1 MHFVQGKIIWVNLVK
16 YCFLI
21 IQNTSILRNLWF
33 YFPFFYL
40 PLYDNLQFRME
51 TSIDIT
57 EKSNVLHKTIYSILF
72 SISFAH
78 LLNDLIQAIIPSVY
92 PILKQNYHLTFTQI
106 GLITFAFQLSAS
118 LLQPLVGYYTDKY
131 PKPFSQVYGMLF
143 SLVGILT
150 LSFATTF
157 YWILFSVIF
166 IGIGSSIFH
175 PESARISNLASGGK
189 RGLAQSIF
197 QVGGNFGT
205 ALGPL
210 LVALI
215 VVPNSQVFI
224 LWFIIAAVIGLAII
238 SKIAFWYRNHL
249 IFRKPQKV
257 VFADFQRLS
266 KSNVKW
272 AVAILLI
279 VIFSKFFYSASL
291 SSYYTFYIIDK
302 FHLSIKEAQY
312 HMFIYL
318 IAYAVGTILGGPL
331 GDKIGRKY
339 VIWIS
344 VFGAAPFALLLPYV
358 NLFWTDVLMVVIG
371 IIISSAFPA
380 ILVYAQELLPKKLG
394 MVSGLFYGFAFGMG
408 ALGSALLGKLADYTS
423 IQYVYHVCSFLP
435 LIGII
440 CYFLPNLKKK

>member
-1 MHFVQGKIIWVNLVK
+1 
-16 YCFLI
+16 
-21 IQNTSILRNLWF
+21 
-33 YFPFFYL
+33 
-40 PLYDNLQFRME
+40 ME
-51 TSIDIT
+51 TETTFSKWEKDNDII
-57 EKSNVLHKTIYSILF
+57 SKTVYSILF
-72 SISFAH
+72 AISFAH

-92 PILKQNYHLTFTQI
+92 PILKEKYNLSFSQI
-106 GLITFAFQLSAS
+106 GLITFAFQFSAS
-118 LLQPLVGYYTDKY
+118 IFQPLVGYYTDKH
-131 PKPFSQVYGMLF
+131 PKPFSQIYGMMF
-143 SLVGILT
+143 SLAGIVS
-150 LSFATTF
+150 LSFADNF
-157 YWILFSVIF
+157 YWILLSVVF
-166 IGIGSSIFH
+166 IGTGSSIFH

-215 VVPNSQVFI
+215 VVPYGQIHI
-224 LWFIIAAVIGLAII
+224 LWFIIAAMIGLAII
-238 SKIAFWYRNHL
+238 SKIAFWYRDHL
-249 IFRKPQKV
+249 VIRKNKV
-257 VFADFQRLS
+257 QPFINLHNLPKRKVQVS
-266 KSNVKW
+266 IV
-272 AVAILLI
+272 ILLI

-302 FHLSIKEAQY
+302 FNLSIKEAQF

-339 VIWIS
+339 VIWLS

-408 ALGSALLGKLADYTS
+408 ALGSALLGNLADHTS

-440 CYFLPNLKKK
+440 CYFLPNLKSKKAH

>member
-1 MHFVQGKIIWVNLVK
+1 MDSIVNVSTKNKELA
-16 YCFLI
+16 
-21 IQNTSILRNLWF
+21 Q
-33 YFPFFYL
+33 
-40 PLYDNLQFRME
+40 
-51 TSIDIT
+51 
-57 EKSNVLHKTIYSILF
+57 KTVYSILF
-72 SISFAH
+72 AISFAH

-92 PILKQNYHLTFTQI
+92 PILKEKYNLSFSQI
-106 GLITFAFQLSAS
+106 GLITFAFQFSAS
-118 LLQPLVGYYTDKY
+118 IFQPLVGYYTDKH
-131 PKPFSQVYGMLF
+131 PKPFSQIYGMLF
-143 SLVGILT
+143 SLAGIVS
-150 LSFATTF
+150 LSFADNF
-157 YWILFSVIF
+157 YWILLSVVF
-166 IGIGSSIFH
+166 IGTGSSIFH

-215 VVPNSQVFI
+215 VVPHGQMYI
-224 LWFIIAAVIGLAII
+224 LWFIIAAMIGLAII
-238 SKIAFWYRNHL
+238 SKIAFWYRDHL
-249 IFRKPQKV
+249 VYRKNKV
-257 VFADFQRLS
+257 QPFINLHNLPKRKVQVS
-266 KSNVKW
+266 I
-272 AVAILLI
+272 AILLI

-339 VIWIS
+339 VIWLS

-408 ALGSALLGKLADYTS
+408 ALGSTLLGNLADATS

-440 CYFLPNLKKK
+440 CYFLPNLKKH